1 MHGGARRQLV
11 AGHARGSAERPIQR
25 GGGRHT
31 CNSGGGERPKGAVA
45 LETVC
50 PALFSYSLKLQFYN
64 RSSTTVSRLV
74 ECLNQR
80 LPFGFWVVWGDIS
93 AGIAR
98 QVVVLTF
105 IHTTATVRSHHTTG

>member
-50 PALFSYSLKLQFYN
+50 PALFSYTGEVLISSLSLCLPTLSDAPRLAQ
-64 RSSTTVSRLV
+64 SHAAWSCTTFVDGA
-74 ECLNQR
+74 QR
-80 LPFGFWVVWGDIS
+80 LGNI
-93 AGIAR
+93 
-98 QVVVLTF
+98 
-105 IHTTATVRSHHTTG
+105 TT

>member
-50 PALFSYSLKLQFYN
+50 PALFSYTGEVLISSLSLCLPSALGRAPP
-64 RSSTTVSRLV
+64 RSVACRMVMHDL
-74 ECLNQR
+74 R
-80 LPFGFWVVWGDIS
+80 RWS
-93 AGIAR
+93 AKAR
-98 QVVVLTF
+98 QHYHVGESRRQDDTK
-105 IHTTATVRSHHTTG
+105 